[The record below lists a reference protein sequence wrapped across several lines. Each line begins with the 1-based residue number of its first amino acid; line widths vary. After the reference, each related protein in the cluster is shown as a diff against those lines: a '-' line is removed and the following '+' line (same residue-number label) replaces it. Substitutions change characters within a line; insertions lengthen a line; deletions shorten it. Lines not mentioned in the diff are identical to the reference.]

1 MTLMTTSQN
10 GINLI
15 KGFES
20 CKLYAYRDSVGIPT
34 IGYGHTKGVKMGMSI
49 TQSQAE
55 SFLKDD
61 LKPCE
66 QALNRIGVNFTQNQF
81 DALVSWIFNLGEGR
95 FKSSTMYKK
104 IISKAS
110 DTDITDQMIKW
121 HNAGNKPLLGLKR
134 RRVAEANMFI
144 GKEVYYLD
152 STNNIKKR

>member
-1 MTLMTTSQN
+1 MTTSQK
-10 GINLI
+10 GIDLI
-15 KGFES
+15 KSFEG
-20 CKLYAYRDSVGIPT
+20 CKLFAYRDSVGVLT
-34 IGYGHTKGVKMGMSI
+34 IGYGTTKGVKAGMSI
-49 TQSQAE
+49 TQQQAE
-55 SFLKDD
+55 SFLKRDIVP
-61 LKPCE
+61 LEKV
-66 QALNRIGVNFTQNQF
+66 LNSMNINFTQGQY
-81 DALVSWIFNLGEGR
+81 DALISFQYNLGAAN

-121 HNAGNKPLLGLKR
+121 HNAGGKPLLGLKR